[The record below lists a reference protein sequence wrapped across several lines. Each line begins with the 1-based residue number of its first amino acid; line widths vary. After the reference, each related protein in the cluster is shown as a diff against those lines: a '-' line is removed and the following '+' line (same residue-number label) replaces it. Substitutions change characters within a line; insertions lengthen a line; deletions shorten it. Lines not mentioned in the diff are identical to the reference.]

1 MEALSTVHSS
11 ASVYHSSQEVVVI
24 TGYSG
29 AGKSTVLRALED
41 IGFFCVDNLP
51 IALVPQ
57 FFELIDRFQTGGQ
70 RVALGIDIRAGSNLE
85 ALAEKIDQAKKNG
98 LKITVFFLATELP
111 VLLKRFQETRRNHP
125 LGNNMP
131 ITELIDQERKILQP
145 LNALADVVVDT
156 DQCTPNQLRSIVRSY
171 FARGKNPVLVVH
183 LISFGYKYGVP
194 SPCNFVYDVRSLPN
208 PYFIEKYKPLDGTID
223 TLRDYFFGLS
233 EVQEYWHHLTQFI
246 DFSIKKI
253 NVEGRSFV
261 TIAIGCTGGRH
272 RSVAFVHQL
281 ARRELENVVFVV
293 KHRDIDR
300 ESIQSDGA

>member
-1 MEALSTVHSS
+1 MEALSIIQSNTPICPQ
-11 ASVYHSSQEVVVI
+11 SQEIIVI

-51 IALVPQ
+51 IALVSQ
-57 FFELIDRFQTGGQ
+57 FFELIEHFQTTGQ

-85 ALAEKIDQAKKNG
+85 LLAEKIGQAKKSG

-125 LGNNMP
+125 LGSNTP
-131 ITELIDQERKILQP
+131 ISELIDQERKILEP
-145 LNALADVVVDT
+145 LSALADVVVDT
-156 DQCTPNQLRSIVRSY
+156 DQCTPNQLRTIVRSY
-171 FARGKNPVLVVH
+171 FAQDKNTLLVVH

-208 PYFIEKYKPLDGTID
+208 PYFIEKYRPLDGTND
-223 TLRDYFFGLS
+223 LLREFFFGHS
-233 EVQEYWHHLTQFI
+233 EVQEYWLYLTQFI

-253 NVEGRSFV
+253 YSEGRSFV

-272 RSVAFVHQL
+272 RSVALVHQL
-281 ARRELENVVFVV
+281 AQREMKDVVFVV

-300 ESIQSDGA
+300 ESMHNVGG